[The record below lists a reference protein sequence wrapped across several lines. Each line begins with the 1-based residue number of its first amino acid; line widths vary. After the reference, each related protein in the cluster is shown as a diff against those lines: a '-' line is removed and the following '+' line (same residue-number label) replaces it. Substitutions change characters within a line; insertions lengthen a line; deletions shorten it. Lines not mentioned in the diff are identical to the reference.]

1 VAARLNETAP
11 NVACL
16 QGMLDYLNARQNWI
30 SHCFTIEYA
39 TWWRV
44 VLPGMARLGF
54 VITLWGTTLFRR
66 IKAL

>member
-16 QGMLDYLNARQNWI
+16 QGILDNFNARQNWI
-30 SHCFTIEYA
+30 SHCFSIEYA

-54 VITLWGTTLFRR
+54 VIKLRGTTLFLRR
-66 IKAL
+66 KAL